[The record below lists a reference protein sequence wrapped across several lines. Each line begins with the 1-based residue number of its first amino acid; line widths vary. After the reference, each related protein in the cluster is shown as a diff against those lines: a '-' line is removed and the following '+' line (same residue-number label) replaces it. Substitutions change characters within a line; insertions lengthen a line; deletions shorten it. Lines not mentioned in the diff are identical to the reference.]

1 MKKYAYVKTK
11 KKLNENEHYVLK
23 NNKLKKKRTKVQKA
37 KTPYIKIYKKLFA
50 SVREF
55 KLAAILAPI
64 FITLEVIIEC
74 IIPLF
79 IGDFID
85 HLNEI
90 NSLVNS
96 GNFTGDVASQMLMH
110 IGNFA
115 AVVIPLAVF
124 SLLSGLFS
132 GRFCA
137 TAGVG
142 LSRNLR
148 HDMFTK
154 IQSFSFENIDKFDS
168 SGLVTRM
175 TTDVFY
181 VQMAFMNLI
190 RIAVRGPLM
199 LLFSLIMAFV
209 KAPQA
214 AWIFLIVVPILAF
227 GLGFIMYKAYPKFVK
242 IFVRYDK
249 LNESVEENIKGIRV
263 VKSYVR
269 SEYEKTKFRTN
280 ALEIENAFIRA
291 EKIVAFT
298 NPVMQFCIYSIITS
312 VTFIAGNS
320 IIAGSGMT
328 LGDYNAMLVYG
339 VQCLFSLMSFTSV
352 LLTIV
357 MSTTSA
363 KRIYEVLEEEPTI
376 KNCENPIFEVA
387 DGSVEFNNVSFKYS
401 KTAEKFALSDVNLNI
416 KSGETIGIIGGTGS
430 SKSTFVNLLS
440 RLYDVTEGSIKVGG
454 IDVRNYDLASLRD
467 NVSVVLQKNVLF
479 SGTIEE
485 NLKWGNKNATHE
497 EVVKAAKLACAD
509 EFITKFKDGYNHK
522 IEQGGTNVSGGQK
535 QRLCIARALLKNP
548 KILILDDSTSAV
560 DTKTDAKIR
569 KAFREEIPNITKFII
584 AQRISSVQDSDRI
597 LVLHEGK
604 INAFGTHEE
613 LLATNEIY
621 QENYYSQTRN
631 GGTK

>member
-1 MKKYAYVKTK
+1 MKKFAYVKTK
-11 KKLNENEHYVLK
+11 
-23 NNKLKKKRTKVQKA
+23 NKLQEGEKYVIRDGKLKFIKEKKRKNKIS
-37 KTPYIKIYKKLFA
+37 YLKIYKKLFK

-85 HLNEI
+85 QLNEI
-90 NSLVNS
+90 NNMIAT
-96 GNFTGDVASQMLMH
+96 GNFTGDVSAQMLVH

-115 AVVIPLAVF
+115 AIVIPLAVC
-124 SLLSGLFS
+124 SLLCGLFS

-190 RIAVRGPLM
+190 RVAVRGPLM
-199 LLFSLIMAFV
+199 LIFSLCMAFV
-209 KAPQA
+209 KAPQS
-214 AWIFLIVVPILAF
+214 AWIFLIILPILGF
-227 GLGFIMYKAYPKFVK
+227 GLGFIMFKAYPKFIK
-242 IFVRYDK
+242 IFARYDK

-269 SEYEKTKFRTN
+269 SNYEKAKFTN
-280 ALEIENAFIRA
+280 SALEIQDAFIRA

-298 NPVMQFCIYSIITS
+298 NPLMQLCIYLVITLTT
-312 VTFIAGNS
+312 VVGGTNILLNN
-320 IIAGSGMT
+320 GMT
-328 LGDYNAMLVYG
+328 VGDYNAMLVYG
-339 VQCLFSLMSFTSV
+339 VQCLFSLMTFSSV

-363 KRIYEVLEEEPTI
+363 RRIYDVLIEEPTI
-376 KNCENPIFEVA
+376 KNCENPIMEVK
-387 DGSVEFNNVSFKYS
+387 DGSVEFDNVSFKYS
-401 KTAEKFALSDVNLNI
+401 SSAAKFALADVNLSI

-440 RLYDVTEGSIKVGG
+440 RLYDVTEGSIRVGG
-454 IDVRNYDLASLRD
+454 VDVRNYDLTTLRD

-485 NLKWGNKNATHE
+485 NLKWGNKDATHE
-497 EVVKAAKLACAD
+497 QVVHAAKLACAD
-509 EFITKFKDGYNHK
+509 EFIMKFKDGYNHK

-569 KAFREEIPNITKFII
+569 KAFKEEIPNITKFII
-584 AQRISSVQDSDRI
+584 AQRIASVQDSDKI
-597 LVLHEGK
+597 LVLHDGK

-621 QENYYSQTRN
+621 QENYYSQIRN
-631 GGTK
+631 GGEK

>member
-1 MKKYAYVKTK
+1 MKFLLAKPNRKLEANEKCIYKHGKVKIKQQKVK
-11 KKLNENEHYVLK
+11 KD
-23 NNKLKKKRTKVQKA
+23 
-37 KTPYIKIYKKLFA
+37 KTPYIQIYKRLF
-50 SVREF
+50 SCVREF

-85 HLNEI
+85 QLNEI
-90 NSLVNS
+90 NRTLLE
-96 GNFTGDVASQMLMH
+96 GNFTGDVSLEMLTH

-115 AVVIPLAVF
+115 AIVIPLAAL
-124 SLLSGLFS
+124 SLTCGLLSGK
-132 GRFCA
+132 FCA

-148 HDMFTK
+148 HDMFTN
-154 IQSFSFENIDKFDS
+154 IQSFSFENIDKFES
-168 SGLVTRM
+168 SGLITRL

-199 LLFSLIMAFV
+199 LLFSLIMAFI
-209 KAPQA
+209 KAPQT
-214 AWIFLIVVPILAF
+214 AWIFLLIIPILAF

-263 VKSYVR
+263 VKSFVR
-269 SEYEKTKFRTN
+269 SDYEKTKFTSS
-280 ALEIENAFIRA
+280 ALQIQDAFVRA

-298 NPVMQFCIYSIITS
+298 NPLMSLSIYLVITLTTI
-312 VTFIAGNS
+312 VGGTNILLEN
-320 IIAGSGMT
+320 GMT
-328 LGDYNAMLVYG
+328 VGDYNAMLVYG
-339 VQCLFSLMSFTSV
+339 VQCLFSLMSFSTV

-363 KRIYEVLEEEPTI
+363 KRIYQVLIEEPTI
-376 KNCENPIFEVA
+376 KNCANPIYEVK
-387 DGSVEFNNVSFKYS
+387 DGSVEFDNVSFKYS
-401 KTAEKFALSDVNLNI
+401 SSAAKFALADVNLKI

-440 RLYDVTEGSIKVGG
+440 RLYDVSQGEVKVGG
-454 IDVRNYDLASLRD
+454 INVKNYDLATLRD
-467 NVSVVLQKNVLF
+467 NVAVVLQKNVLF

-485 NLKWGNKNATHE
+485 NLKWGNKDATHE
-497 EVVKAAKLACAD
+497 EVVAAARLACAD
-509 EFITKFKDGYNHK
+509 EFINKFKDGYNHK

-535 QRLCIARALLKNP
+535 QRLCIARALLKKP
-548 KILILDDSTSAV
+548 KILVLDDSTSAV
-560 DTKTDAKIR
+560 DTKTDSKIR
-569 KAFREEIPNITKFII
+569 KAFKEEIPNVTKFII
-584 AQRISSVQDSDRI
+584 AQRISSIQDSDRI

-604 INAFGTHEE
+604 IHAFGTHEE

-631 GGTK
+631 GGAE